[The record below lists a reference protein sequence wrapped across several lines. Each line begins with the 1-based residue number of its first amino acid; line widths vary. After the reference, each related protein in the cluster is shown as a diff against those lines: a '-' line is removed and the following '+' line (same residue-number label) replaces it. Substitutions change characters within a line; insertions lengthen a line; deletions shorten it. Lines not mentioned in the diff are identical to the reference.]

1 LSKKL
6 PDIDTWFLPP
16 GDFSTGAVDL
26 GTLSKA
32 GKISNVSLL
41 DGTYFTLVI
50 VQADSDGDGII
61 NFIDTDD
68 DNDGIL
74 DVDEDISPI
83 WACTRQPENTICR

>member
-1 LSKKL
+1 
-6 PDIDTWFLPP
+6 
-16 GDFSTGAVDL
+16 
-26 GTLSKA
+26 
-32 GKISNVSLL
+32 L

-74 DVDEDISPI
+74 DVDEPRSTAPVEKSPSPS
-83 WACTRQPENTICR
+83 CSR